1 MTPNKTL
8 VTEWFKNFK
17 KKKKRKKNVY
27 IQTAN
32 IEFFREIIKLAI
44 R

>member
-8 VTEWFKNFK
+8 VTERFKNFK
-17 KKKKRKKNVY
+17 KKKKRKKPVY
-27 IQTAN
+27 IQTTYL
-32 IEFFREIIKLAI
+32 EFFSETIKLAI